1 MYKVLI
7 GIDSA
12 DERRAVAQADAIADL
27 PAAADEVTTHL
38 CHVFR
43 DNPEGASVNQLSAVR
58 RARERLEE
66 AGVNCVHYEA
76 SGDAADELLAAA
88 ENIGVDAICVSGRK
102 RSPTGKAVFGSVTQD
117 VILESDRP
125 VIAVPAP
132 QSR

>member
-1 MYKVLI
+1 MYKVLL
-7 GIDSA
+7 GIDDS
-12 DERRAVAQADAIADL
+12 DDRRAVAQADAVAGL
-27 PAAADEVTTHL
+27 PTAADEVTAHL

-58 RARERLEE
+58 RARERLEA

-76 SGDAADELLAAA
+76 SGDPADELLAAA
-88 ENIGVDAICVSGRK
+88 ADIGADAICVSGRK

-117 VILESDRP
+117 VILGSDRP

-132 QSR
+132 KDE